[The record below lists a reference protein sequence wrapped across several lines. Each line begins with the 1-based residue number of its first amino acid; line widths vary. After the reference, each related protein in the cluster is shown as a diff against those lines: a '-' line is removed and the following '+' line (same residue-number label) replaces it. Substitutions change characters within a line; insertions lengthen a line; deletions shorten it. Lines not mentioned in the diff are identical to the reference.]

1 MTVKLEME
9 VEGELAAS
17 HVDCRDVGGSTELL
31 RRPEG
36 IAEFAGLEIAGLEN
50 DGRSLRGG
58 K

>member
-1 MTVKLEME
+1 VE

-31 RRPEG
+31 RRPEA
-36 IAEFAGLEIAGLEN
+36 IAEFAGLEIAGLKN
-50 DGRSLRGG
+50 DGRSRRGG